1 MGQKKNKILV
11 IEDSRI
17 NQEVLHRILGDEIN
31 MILVNNGNEALDAAI
46 REQPDM
52 ILLDII
58 LPGVNGFD
66 ILADLKKNE
75 LTHTIPVII
84 ISGQAKPEDEI
95 KGLKLGAVDYITK
108 PYSDEVVKAR
118 IETQLGIISK
128 MRVIE
133 ELGFVDMLT
142 NIPNR
147 RQFDRFLTREWNRS
161 IREKTPVA
169 LLMIDV
175 DHFKI
180 YNDTHGH
187 QQGDVALQTVA
198 DAIVFS
204 LKRSIDIAARWGGE
218 EFAVLLPNTKLD
230 GAVKVAEQV
239 RKNVEKA
246 SIPSSEGEKDHK
258 VTISIGVTSLV
269 PSSENYIAK
278 LIMLADKALY
288 KAKDSGR
295 NKVCS
300 SDQII

>member
-1 MGQKKNKILV
+1 MGIKKDKILV

-17 NQEVLHRILGDEIN
+17 NQEVIHRILGDEIS
-31 MILVNNGNEALDAAI
+31 MILVNNGNEALEKAI
-46 REQPDM
+46 HEQPDL

-58 LPGVNGFD
+58 LPGLSGFD
-66 ILADLKKNE
+66 VLADLKKND
-75 LTHTIPVII
+75 LTSSIPVII
-84 ISGQAKPEDEI
+84 ISGQSKPEDEV
-95 KGLKLGAVDYITK
+95 KGLKLGAIDYITK
-108 PYSDEVVKAR
+108 PYNDLVVKTR
-118 IETQLGIISK
+118 IETQLNIMK
-128 MRVIE
+128 QMRTIE

-187 QQGDVALQTVA
+187 QQGDVALQTAA
-198 DAIVFS
+198 DAIVAS

-230 GAVKVAEQV
+230 GAVKVAEEI
-239 RKNVEKA
+239 RANVEKA
-246 SIPSSEGEKDHK
+246 SIPYGDGAESHK
-258 VTISIGVTSLV
+258 VTISIGVSSLV

-300 SDQII
+300 SDQI

>member
-1 MGQKKNKILV
+1 MGIKKDKILV

-17 NQEVLHRILGDEIN
+17 NQEVIHRILGDEIS
-31 MILVNNGNEALDAAI
+31 MILVNNGNEALEKAI
-46 REQPDM
+46 HEQPDL

-58 LPGVNGFD
+58 LPGLSGFD
-66 ILADLKKNE
+66 VLADLKKND
-75 LTHTIPVII
+75 LTSSIPVII
-84 ISGQAKPEDEI
+84 ISGQSKPEDEV
-95 KGLKLGAVDYITK
+95 KGLKLGAIDYITK
-108 PYSDEVVKAR
+108 PYNDLVVKTR
-118 IETQLGIISK
+118 IETQLNIMK
-128 MRVIE
+128 QMRTIE

-187 QQGDVALQTVA
+187 QQGDVALQTAA
-198 DAIVFS
+198 DAIVAS

-230 GAVKVAEQV
+230 GAVKVAEEI
-239 RKNVEKA
+239 RANVEKA
-246 SIPSSEGEKDHK
+246 SIPYGDGAESHK
-258 VTISIGVTSLV
+258 VTISIGVSSMI

-278 LIMLADKALY
+278 LITQADKALY
-288 KAKDSGR
+288 KAKDTGR
-295 NKVCS
+295 NRVSS
-300 SDQII
+300 SDQI